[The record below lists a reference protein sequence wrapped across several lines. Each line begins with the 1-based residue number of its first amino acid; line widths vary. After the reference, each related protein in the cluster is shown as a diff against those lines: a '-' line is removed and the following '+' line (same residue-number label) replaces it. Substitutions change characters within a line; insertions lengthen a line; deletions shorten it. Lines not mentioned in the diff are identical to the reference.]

1 MHVEED
7 ERIHGDSAFAEK
19 VLDHASERMQ
29 RRYRLPAKGVS
40 PDTLAQSEGEIYGL
54 EKEQVAVVGKQRSG
68 LCPQCFCFLGAA
80 ESGLPTTEVGA
91 YLGMSK
97 SVVSRA
103 VTRGR
108 KLVAGGSLVLEE

>member
-40 PDTLAQSEGEIYGL
+40 PDRFARKAGEIYGL
-54 EKEQVAVVGKQRSG
+54 EKEQ
-68 LCPQCFCFLGAA
+68 LGC
-80 ESGLPTTEVGA
+80 EPGGYPRPE
-91 YLGMSK
+91 
-97 SVVSRA
+97 
-103 VTRGR
+103 
-108 KLVAGGSLVLEE
+108 LVAEGSLILEE